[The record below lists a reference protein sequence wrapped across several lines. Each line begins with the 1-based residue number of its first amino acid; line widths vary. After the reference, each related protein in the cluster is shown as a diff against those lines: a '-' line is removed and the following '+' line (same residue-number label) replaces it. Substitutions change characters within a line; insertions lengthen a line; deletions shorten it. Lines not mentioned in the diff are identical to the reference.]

1 MSNGK
6 TNFNRFAGF
15 FFTGLICLYTFSH
28 NANLLLSGTN
38 PKFRI
43 LGLIAAGAGELFLLY
58 TLWVYQNSGGGQRT
72 SALSAHA
79 AMLVVLI
86 VNVIV
91 DYVMVGKK
99 ITAENSYLLEVYATY
114 AAPVIIVVVL
124 AIGLHAVLTTDPGI
138 REHDA
143 RLHEEATRR
152 EIELKALE
160 TTRVEML
167 NVMDSQ
173 DVRDILREA
182 AKNKVLNTAYE
193 VSRKN

>member
-15 FFTGLICLYTFSH
+15 FFTVLICLYTFSH

-58 TLWVYQNSGGGQRT
+58 TLWVYQSSGGKQRVT
-72 SALSAHA
+72 AIAAHA
-79 AMLVVLI
+79 SMLFVLI
-86 VNVIV
+86 INVIV
-91 DYVMVGKK
+91 DYVMVGKR
-99 ITAENSYLLEVYATY
+99 ISASDSYLLDIYATY

-143 RLHEEATRR
+143 RLQEEATKR

-160 TTRVEML
+160 TTRSEML
-167 NVMDSQ
+167 NVMGSQ
-173 DVRDILREA
+173 EVRDILREA
-182 AKNKVLNTAYE
+182 AKNKVLSTAYE